1 MSLSEKI
8 FSLFF
13 NLGLGIITAGIWFGV
28 IIWQWIKYRDE
39 EKSK

>member
-13 NLGLGIITAGIWFGV
+13 NLGLGILTAGIWFGV
-28 IIWQWIKYRDE
+28 IIWQWIEYKDKE
-39 EKSK
+39 DPK